1 MVNKSTKPW
10 PFDGPRAFQAD
21 PSWYEAYWYREPAP
35 RRPSRFSRSISILG
49 HALQKLT
56 LLLGQFAKP
65 MRTRAMQAS
74 RVMKAKQGQWW
85 HTVRP

>member
-1 MVNKSTKPW
+1 MVSKSTKPW
-10 PFDGPRAFQAD
+10 QFDGPRAFQAD

-35 RRPSRFSRSISILG
+35 RRPSPFSRSISILV

-65 MRTRAMQAS
+65 IRTRAMRAS
-74 RVMKAKQGQWW
+74 RVKQGQWW